1 MEESGAQS
9 ESHVQHEGATER
21 KEVYQALCR
30 AEDGGEVML
39 ENGMIVGAE
48 SCDPQCR
55 EPQKGYCVQCKQM
68 VPVHEL
74 TEFANGERVCKDCE
88 VEYLTPQGADFVK
101 NISGK
106 MNGTF
111 MRTGCLRTPTERNSL
126 ELSKPDILQ
135 KIPILY
141 VMTIWKVKRL
151 TFAKKMT
158 GFYSL

>member
-1 MEESGAQS
+1 
-9 ESHVQHEGATER
+9 
-21 KEVYQALCR
+21 
-30 AEDGGEVML
+30 ML

-55 EPQKGYCVQCKQM
+55 EAQKGYCVQCKHL

-74 TEFANGERVCKDCE
+74 TEFANGERVCDDCLHD
-88 VEYLTPQGADFVK
+88 YLETQGADFV
-101 NISGK
+101 NEYIRQNEWEFTAAG
-106 MNGTF
+106 G
-111 MRTGCLRTPTERNSL
+111 LLVLIERNSL

-151 TFAKKMT
+151 TFAKKIT
-158 GFYSL
+158 GFCSL

>member
-1 MEESGAQS
+1 
-9 ESHVQHEGATER
+9 
-21 KEVYQALCR
+21 
-30 AEDGGEVML
+30 
-39 ENGMIVGAE
+39 MIVGAE

-88 VEYLTPQGADFVK
+88 VEYLTPQGADFV
-101 NISGK
+101 NEYIRQ
-106 MNGTF
+106 NEWDF
-111 MRTGCLRTPTERNSL
+111 YANWLFANADREEQLRVI
-126 ELSKPDILQ
+126 KAGILQ